1 MNADFIS
8 VTIEQLPEGHLR
20 AQQCPSKKLD
30 SKSRQA
36 CKISCE
42 FSSEEGRFP
51 PSHPTLECGRRRG
64 HFLGHLCCAAHYVRY
79 KPQGHISIAL
89 GIHAGSH
96 LGKCGLA
103 AQKRGNELFGTHPKF
118 VCYIMRRTLYPT
130 HVQSKPFGNVQQI
143 GDR

>member
-1 MNADFIS
+1 M
-8 VTIEQLPEGHLR
+8 P
-20 AQQCPSKKLD
+20 QQKSWIQNLAKLARYLVN
-30 SKSRQA
+30 SALKR
-36 CKISCE
+36 
-42 FSSEEGRFP
+42 GRFP

-103 AQKRGNELFGTHPKF
+103 AQKKR
-118 VCYIMRRTLYPT
+118 
-130 HVQSKPFGNVQQI
+130 
-143 GDR
+143 